1 MALYY
6 WDSPHKQITK
16 PFFAEVV
23 KVVDGDTI
31 RAKWTERNFDFPIR
45 IARIDAP
52 EMSEVDGP
60 KSKNWLENQIMGH
73 EVLVLPT
80 KTRVE
85 KWGRLLA
92 EVIGNGMNV
101 GELSLM
107 LGYSQMF
114 GDVTNKIPE
123 VELWL

>member
-1 MALYY
+1 
-6 WDSPHKQITK
+6 
-16 PFFAEVV
+16 
-23 KVVDGDTI
+23 
-31 RAKWTERNFDFPIR
+31 
-45 IARIDAP
+45 
-52 EMSEVDGP
+52 MSEVDGP